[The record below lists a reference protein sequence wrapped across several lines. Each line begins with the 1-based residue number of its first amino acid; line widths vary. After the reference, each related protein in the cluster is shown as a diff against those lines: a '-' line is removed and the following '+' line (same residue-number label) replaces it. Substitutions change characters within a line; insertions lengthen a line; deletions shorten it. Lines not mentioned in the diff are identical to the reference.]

1 MRSTVTGRALA
12 APALLLIALAG
23 CADDGPTSPTRARHV
38 PRTAPLA
45 SFASAVDA
53 ATITVYDDY
62 GVGYTL
68 DPARAEIRS
77 SDGYIFELTASDL
90 ANATT
95 AFVGAY
101 EGDRAASTLAAAPPP
116 PTSTDCELGLSTCD
130 HQWDVSDGGASPFV
144 PEEGAESS
152 TAPSPSGVLIR
163 RSDAG
168 APGAPLAAAPD
179 ADLGAAPLYLAGG
192 SCQDIAGAIY
202 DATVNHRATRDGVLN
217 VLKGAAAVTV
227 TSVSYGIR
235 IRLANIQGLA
245 FKLEVAAHDQLVAT
259 TQLNVLATLYASY
272 GCWTGSWGSGTV
284 GGTSVAAPST
294 ISKVCHTET
303 WEISFDGGNT
313 WSKQEVQVCEY
324 RMS

>member
-23 CADDGPTSPTRARHV
+23 CADDGPTSPTRARRA
-38 PRTAPLA
+38 PPTAPLA
-45 SFASAVDA
+45 SFASAVGA
-53 ATITVYDDY
+53 GTVTVYDDY
-62 GVGYTL
+62 GVAYTL

-101 EGDRAASTLAAAPPP
+101 EGDRAAGTLAAAPPP
-116 PTSTDCELGLSTCD
+116 TTSTDCELGLSTCD
-130 HQWDVSDGGASPFV
+130 HQWDASDGGGSPFV
-144 PEEGAESS
+144 PEEGAASS
-152 TAPSPSGVLIR
+152 TVPAPSGVLIR
-163 RSDAG
+163 RSDAA

-202 DATVNHRATRDGVLN
+202 DATAHHRATRDGVLN
-217 VLKGAAAVTV
+217 VLKGAAAVNV
-227 TSVSYGIR
+227 TAVSYGIR
-235 IRLANIQGLA
+235 IRLANIQGVA

-259 TQLNVLATLYASY
+259 TQLNILATMYASY
-272 GCWTGSWGSGTV
+272 GCWTGSWGGGTV
-284 GGTSVAAPST
+284 GGTSVAAPSIIT
-294 ISKVCHTET
+294 KVCHSET
-303 WEISFDGGNT
+303 WEISFDSGNT
-313 WSKQEVQVCEY
+313 WNTQEIQVCEY